1 VDAIHLPA
9 GLTLPS
15 AFGAPAAP
23 LQPGQVVQAL
33 VLELIESDVFRLQL
47 PQAVVDVRSS
57 VPLTP
62 GSTITLAVKGAGPS
76 AKLVIYSDA
85 PSAPVAVTA
94 SLPGRQPSAPAAAG
108 SSGQAPPP
116 SLAGREPIGEA
127 VVIARAP
134 AGPAAMPAGQN
145 AAPTRNPLGPAVL
158 RDAPSIALKSVASAA
173 AARAPDAP
181 ARILTPEQAVGE
193 AIRVAAPRQAG
204 LAPLFADVEQVAQVV
219 AGKTQAP
226 LPAPALA
233 APALP
238 APVRAAAADVLSL
251 RVPLDEQLTASD
263 VKQAFVRSGVLF
275 EPRLA
280 AARATPADGRAPHAD
295 LPAPAS
301 TSSTSATRNDL
312 KPAPTPANDLKAA
325 LLVFRQVLKTW
336 AAAEPATSRPA
347 AMSTQVTAPAASG
360 APEAVRA
367 QAQAPLPSS
376 EVETI
381 RHAANALAG
390 LPDEPIRGAP
400 LSAEQA
406 TSLAKTLASAM
417 VARGASPV
425 PSCPAAAS
433 LSAVPPPYRGAPLAG
448 QAPAAPSIAPDDAPH
463 DIAERLIAGTDG
475 ALARQTLLQ
484 VASLPEQPDLP
495 RAEAAQRWSFE
506 VPFATPQGTAIA
518 QFEVSRDGRA
528 PKADPQTRV
537 WRARFSLD
545 TEPMG
550 PVHAMIA
557 LAGARTSV
565 TLWAERI
572 TTATRL
578 NEGAPMLRDALRAA
592 ELEPADFQ
600 ARVGAPPQA
609 AKQAAPG
616 RFMDRAS

>member
-9 GLTLPS
+9 GITLPS
-15 AFGAPAAP
+15 AFGAPAVP
-23 LQPGQVVQAL
+23 LPPGQVVQAL

-85 PSAPVAVTA
+85 PSAPAAVTA
-94 SLPGRQPSAPAAAG
+94 SLPGRQPPAPAAA
-108 SSGQAPPP
+108 SLSGQASPP

-134 AGPAAMPAGQN
+134 AGPPAAPTGQN
-145 AAPTRNPLGPAVL
+145 AGPSRNPLGPAVL
-158 RDAPSIALKSVASAA
+158 RDAPSSALTSVASAPT
-173 AARAPDAP
+173 ARPPDAP
-181 ARILTPEQAVGE
+181 LRILTPEQAVGE
-193 AIRVAAPRQAG
+193 AIRAAAPRQAG
-204 LAPLFADVEQVAQVV
+204 LAPLFADVEQVAQAV
-219 AGKTQAP
+219 ADKTQT
-226 LPAPALA
+226 
-233 APALP
+233 ALP

-280 AARATPADGRAPHAD
+280 AARAEAPADARIAPVPDAPAPQAARASAPDTPAAGRA
-295 LPAPAS
+295 APMPG
-301 TSSTSATRNDL
+301 D
-312 KPAPTPANDLKAA
+312 DLKAA
-325 LLVFRQVLKTW
+325 LLVFRQALRIW
-336 AAAEPATSRPA
+336 SASEPAPPRPA
-347 AMSTQVTAPAASG
+347 AIPLAPAPVR
-360 APEAVRA
+360 PEMLDRA
-367 QAQAPLPSS
+367 QAPIDRAQAPLAPG
-376 EVETI
+376 EFETI
-381 RHAANALAG
+381 AHVANALAG
-390 LPDEPIRGAP
+390 LSDEPAVRIPLPSDGPP
-400 LSAEQA
+400 LSPEQA
-406 TSLAKTLASAM
+406 TSLARTLATALAPREAPSA
-417 VARGASPV
+417 
-425 PSCPAAAS
+425 PAAAAPNS
-433 LSAVPPPYRGAPLAG
+433 VPPPYRGAPLAA
-448 QAPAAPSIAPDDAPH
+448 QPPAAPSIAPDGAPH

-495 RAEAAQRWSFE
+495 RADAPQRWSFE
-506 VPFATPQGTAIA
+506 VPFATPLGTAMA
-518 QFEVSRDGRA
+518 QFEISREGRA

-545 TEPMG
+545 AEPMG

-557 LAGARTSV
+557 LAGSRTSV

-578 NEGAPMLRDALRAA
+578 NESAPILRDALRAA
-592 ELEPADFQ
+592 ELGPADFQ
-600 ARVGAPPQA
+600 ALVGAPPLA

>member
-9 GLTLPS
+9 GITLPG
-15 AFGAPAAP
+15 AFGAPASP

-76 AKLVIYSDA
+76 AKLVIYSDE
-85 PSAPVAVTA
+85 
-94 SLPGRQPSAPAAAG
+94 PSAPATVTAS
-108 SSGQAPPP
+108 SSGGQLPAP

-134 AGPAAMPAGQN
+134 AGQVAAPPTQNTGPTGQN
-145 AAPTRNPLGPAVL
+145 AAPARNPLEPAVL
-158 RDAPSIALKSVASAA
+158 RDPPSIASRPVGPTTVTPAT
-173 AARAPDAP
+173 RPPDAP
-181 ARILTPEQAVGE
+181 VRVLTPGQAVVE
-193 AIRVAAPRQAG
+193 AIRGAAPRQAG

-226 LPAPALA
+226 LPAP
-233 APALP
+233 
-238 APVRAAAADVLSL
+238 VRAAAAEVLSF

-280 AARATPADGRAPHAD
+280 AARAEPVAAARIAPAPGAPAPQPARGGVPDTPVAGRAVPMPGD
-295 LPAPAS
+295 
-301 TSSTSATRNDL
+301 
-312 KPAPTPANDLKAA
+312 DLKAA
-325 LLVFRQVLKTW
+325 LLVFRQALRIW
-336 AAAEPATSRPA
+336 SASEPAPPRPA
-347 AMSTQVTAPAASG
+347 AIPLAPAPTRSE
-360 APEAVRA
+360 PLDRA
-367 QAQAPLPSS
+367 EAPLAPG
-376 EVETI
+376 EFETI
-381 RHAANALAG
+381 AHVASALAG
-390 LPDEPIRGAP
+390 LSDEPAIRIPLPSNSSP
-400 LSAEQA
+400 LSPEQA
-406 TSLAKTLASAM
+406 TNLARTLATALAPREAPSA
-417 VARGASPV
+417 
-425 PSCPAAAS
+425 PAAAVPNS
-433 LSAVPPPYRGAPLAG
+433 VPPPYRGAPLAA
-448 QAPAAPSIAPDDAPH
+448 QAPAAPSIAPDTAPH
-463 DIAERLIAGTDG
+463 EAAERLIAGTDG

-495 RAEAAQRWSFE
+495 RADAPQRWSFE
-506 VPFATPQGTAIA
+506 VPFATPQGTAMA
-518 QFEVSRDGRA
+518 QFEITREGRA
-528 PKADPQTRV
+528 AKAEAQTRV

-545 TEPMG
+545 AEPMG

-557 LAGARTSV
+557 LAGSRTSV
-565 TLWAERI
+565 TLWAECI

-578 NEGAPMLRDALRAA
+578 NESAPILRDALRAA

-600 ARVGAPPQA
+600 ARVGAPPLA

-616 RFMDRAS
+616 RFLDRAS

>member
-9 GLTLPS
+9 GITLPS
-15 AFGAPAAP
+15 AFGAPAVP

-57 VPLTP
+57 VSLTP

-85 PSAPVAVTA
+85 PSA
-94 SLPGRQPSAPAAAG
+94 SSAPAAAP
-108 SSGQAPPP
+108 SGQAAPP
-116 SLAGREPIGEA
+116 SVAGREPIGEA

-134 AGPAAMPAGQN
+134 AGPAAAPPQQNSTPA
-145 AAPTRNPLGPAVL
+145 RNPLEPAVL
-158 RDAPSIALKSVASAA
+158 RDAPSIALRSVAPAP
-173 AARAPDAP
+173 AARALD
-181 ARILTPEQAVGE
+181 ARILTPEQAIGE
-193 AIRVAAPRQAG
+193 AIRAAAPRQAG
-204 LAPLFADVEQVAQVV
+204 LAPLFADVEQVAVAV
-219 AGKTQAP
+219 AGKTQA
-226 LPAPALA
+226 L
-233 APALP
+233 LP
-238 APVRAAAADVLSL
+238 APVRAAAAEVLSL
-251 RVPLDEQLTASD
+251 RVPLDQQLTASD

-280 AARATPADGRAPHAD
+280 AARAEPSADTRTAPAPDAPAAQVSRASTPAAERAVP
-295 LPAPAS
+295 LPG
-301 TSSTSATRNDL
+301 D
-312 KPAPTPANDLKAA
+312 DLKAA
-325 LLVFRQVLKTW
+325 LLVFRQALRLW
-336 AAAEPATSRPA
+336 SASEPAPPRPA
-347 AMSTQVTAPAASG
+347 AIPLAPAPVR
-360 APEAVRA
+360 PEALDRGVARPEA
-367 QAQAPLPSS
+367 PDRAQAPLAPGEFETVAHVASALAGLADEPALRIPLPSNAPELS
-376 EVETI
+376 PEQATKL
-381 RHAANALAG
+381 AKSLANALA
-390 LPDEPIRGAP
+390 PREAQSAPGA
-400 LSAEQA
+400 A
-406 TSLAKTLASAM
+406 
-417 VARGASPV
+417 V
-425 PSCPAAAS
+425 PNS
-433 LSAVPPPYRGAPLAG
+433 VPPPYRGAPLAG
-448 QAPAAPSIAPDDAPH
+448 QAPAAPSIAPDGAPH
-463 DIAERLIAGTDG
+463 DIAERLISGTDG

-484 VASLPEQPDLP
+484 VASLPEQPNMP
-495 RAEAAQRWSFE
+495 RADAAQRWSFE

-528 PKADPQTRV
+528 AKVDPLTRV

-557 LAGARTSV
+557 LTGARTSV

-578 NEGAPMLRDALRAA
+578 NENAAMLREALRAA